1 MKRSDIQRYQKKL
14 LASLPRRKDLRKELL
29 YKFQISL
36 KMLMEENDSPSYD
49 DLLAAFGPP
58 DEMART
64 LLQMSGVSS
73 PPSTKK
79 RILAIAAS
87 CALVL
92 CIGAGLFFLY
102 NGSEVG
108 VVCPGAVDSPT
119 AINEDAYFIVNDPFT
134 HSDSHWRQSQGMNY
148 AVEIHNTGDLPVD
161 ITIRYAIGQ
170 PAHTFSVPPGSTE
183 TFVTEKTTLGNHR
196 VSFVTEDGNLSGT
209 VRVLVFQDPF

>member
-36 KMLMEENDSPSYD
+36 EMLMEENDSPSYD
-49 DLLAAFGPP
+49 DLLGSFRSAGRNGQNPFADVRCF
-58 DEMART
+58 
-64 LLQMSGVSS
+64 S

-108 VVCPGAVDSPT
+108 IVSPGAIDSST
-119 AINEDAYFIVNDPFT
+119 IINKDAYFIVDDPFT
-134 HSDSHWRQSQGMNY
+134 HSDSHWRQPQGMNY
-148 AVEIHNTGDLPVD
+148 AVEIHNTGNLPVD
-161 ITIRYAIGQ
+161 VAIRYAIGQ
-170 PAHTFSVPPGSTE
+170 PAHTFSVSPGGTE
-183 TFVTEKTTLGNHR
+183 TFVSETSTLGNHR
-196 VSFVTEDGNLSGT
+196 VSFNTDDGNLTGT
-209 VRVLVFQDPF
+209 VRVLVFQNPS

>member
-36 KMLMEENDSPSYD
+36 EMLMEENDSPSYD

-108 VVCPGAVDSPT
+108 IVSPGAIDSST
-119 AINEDAYFIVNDPFT
+119 VINKDAYFIVDDPFT
-134 HSDSHWRQSQGMNY
+134 HSDSHWRQPQGMNY
-148 AVEIHNTGDLPVD
+148 AVEIHNTGNLPVD
-161 ITIRYAIGQ
+161 VAIRYAIGQ
-170 PAHTFSVPPGSTE
+170 PAHTFSVSPGGTE
-183 TFVTEKTTLGNHR
+183 TFISETSTLGNHR
-196 VSFVTEDGNLSGT
+196 VSFNTDDGNLTGT
-209 VRVLVFQDPF
+209 VRVLVFQNPS